1 MAAID
6 TFISTYKPHADSVS
20 RVTGI
25 PAEIILAQAGFESGW
40 KSNPPGNN
48 FFGIKKGSSW
58 TGPTVLIRTKEVLSN
73 STSGSKFPKVYSI
86 TKRSDGKYTYDVQ
99 DYFRSYSSPADSFA
113 DWAALIRTR
122 YPGAWAVRN
131 DKARFAAA
139 LKSGGYATEPTY
151 ASRLVDTLRS
161 VERRLGLPLTVAA
174 GGGAVLAAAVAAA
187 AVVASR
193 KGQE

>member
-58 TGPTVLIRTKEVLSN
+58 TGPTVLIRTKEVLSKPDA
-73 STSGSKFPKVYSI
+73 KFPKIYSV
-86 TKRSDGKYTYDVQ
+86 TKRRDGKYNYDVQ
-99 DYFRSYSSPADSFA
+99 DYFRSYPSPADSFA

-131 DKARFAAA
+131 DKAHFAAA
-139 LKSGGYATEPTY
+139 LKAGGYATEPTY
-151 ASRLVDTLRS
+151 ASRLVDVLRS
-161 VERRLGLPLTVAA
+161 VERRLKLPLTAAA
-174 GGGAVLAAAVAAA
+174 GGGVALAAAAVAAA
-187 AVVASR
+187 VVVAR
-193 KGQE
+193 KGQG